1 MENLNDAVAALDKF
15 KDPSL
20 SLFWK
25 ESIRAGVNR
34 MSEISET
41 LKKAAVTN
49 EDAWTFVKEAD
60 PESDFARGYARLN
73 SLRDEVNNLQT
84 ELLNAARQAIAP
96 QIPEETATA
105 MREEFKGLSADLEA
119 FNNMAERLVAPR
131 LVKDG
136 SEKNEEFLSAF
147 AFLKTNAP
155 NLRGAGTGGVKATAN
170 SNPDTA
176 KIRKYAREVLNA
188 DVKDR
193 GRVDE
198 KYVTAY
204 YEAKNS
210 GNLPEAYA

>member
-1 MENLNDAVAALDKF
+1 MENLTDAVVALDGF

-25 ESIRAGVNR
+25 DSIRAGVNR

-41 LKKAAVTN
+41 LKKAAVSN
-49 EDAWTFVKEAD
+49 EDAWTFVKEAEAD
-60 PESDFARGYARLN
+60 TDFARGYARLN
-73 SLRDEVNNLQT
+73 SLREQVNNLQT

-96 QIPEETATA
+96 QIPEEEATA
-105 MREEFKGLSADLEA
+105 MREEFKGLSADLDA
-119 FNNMAERLVAPR
+119 FNTMAERLVAPK
-131 LVKDG
+131 LQKDP
-136 SEKNEEFLSAF
+136 EKNAAVLAAF
-147 AFLKTNAP
+147 EYLRTKTP
-155 NLRGAGTGGVKATAN
+155 NLRGAGTGGVKATATV
-170 SNPDTA
+170 NPDTA
-176 KIRKYAREVLNA
+176 KIRKFAKEILQA

-193 GRVDE
+193 GRIDE

>member
-1 MENLNDAVAALDKF
+1 MENLNEAVTALDKF
-15 KDPSL
+15 RDPSL
-20 SLFWK
+20 SMFWK

-49 EDAWTFVKEAD
+49 EDAWTYVKEAN
-60 PESDFARGYARLN
+60 PESEFAKGYARL
-73 SLRDEVNNLQT
+73 SDLRDRVNSLQT

-96 QIPEETATA
+96 QIPEDDANS
-105 MREEFKGLSADLEA
+105 MREEFKALSADLDA
-119 FNNMAERLVAPR
+119 FSLMAERLVAPKMNPE
-131 LVKDG
+131 KDA
-136 SEKNEEFLSAF
+136 EVLAAF
-147 AFLKTNAP
+147 DFLKNKAP
-155 NLRGAGTGGVKATAN
+155 NLRGAGTGGVKSTATV
-170 SNPDTA
+170 NPDTA

-198 KYVTAY
+198 KHVTAY

>member
-1 MENLNDAVAALDKF
+1 MENLNEAVEALDKF

-20 SLFWK
+20 SMFWK

-49 EDAWTFVKEAD
+49 EDAWNYVKEAN
-60 PESDFARGYARLN
+60 PESDFARGYARL
-73 SLRDEVNNLQT
+73 SALRDQVNNLQT
-84 ELLNAARQAIAP
+84 ELLNSARQAIAP
-96 QIPEETATA
+96 QIPEDEATS
-105 MREEFKGLSADLEA
+105 MREEFKGISADLDA
-119 FNNMAERLVAPR
+119 FNMMAERLVAPR
-131 LVKDG
+131 LNPEKDATV
-136 SEKNEEFLSAF
+136 LAAF
-147 AFLKTNAP
+147 DFLKTRSP
-155 NLRGAGTGGVKATAN
+155 NLRGAGTGGVKSTTTV
-170 SNPDTA
+170 NPDTA
-176 KIRKYAREVLNA
+176 KIRKYAREVLSA